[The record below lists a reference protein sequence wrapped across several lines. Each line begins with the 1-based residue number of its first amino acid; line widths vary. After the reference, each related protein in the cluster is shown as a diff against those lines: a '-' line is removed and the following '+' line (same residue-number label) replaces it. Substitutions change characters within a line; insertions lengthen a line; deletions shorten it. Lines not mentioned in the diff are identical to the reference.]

1 MSTLYLMLFFSFDS
15 VIVNMQEGYVIA
27 GEIENKYQQKQL
39 LKEHITIGEIVFFNK
54 KGKMSLKREAWKV
67 EKLSAC
73 STIKL
78 FNTESIRGC

>member
-1 MSTLYLMLFFSFDS
+1 MNTLYLMLFFSFDID
-15 VIVNMQEGYVIA
+15 IVNMQEGYVIV
-27 GEIENKYQQKQL
+27 GEIENKDQQKWL
-39 LKEHITIGEIVFFNK
+39 LKEHITRGEIVYFNK
-54 KGKMSLKREAWKV
+54 TGKMSLKREARKV